1 MTSRGG
7 NESTLQRGAAQT
19 PDRAPVRAQTYWHRS
34 APSALR
40 LSWPPGLWAH
50 LQIALGCL
58 RRSESL
64 SLCYTVRWERS
75 SCDWK
80 RIRPFYS
87 TIWPVN
93 QHLLQSFHIYRV
105 LLSSV
110 AATERGNV
118 SAPSQRTLAVM
129 PCWNCCFAV
138 GWCWQ
143 CINFLFL
150 WTSQHSS
157 FLFFHLSA
165 CCRKNATLSVWECT
179 DLYAV
184 CCTRWPS
191 GWKCE
196 TSSKEKRKTA
206 TVFRL
211 RVALL

>member
-80 RIRPFYS
+80 LIRPFYP

-129 PCWNCCFAV
+129 PCWNCCFAF

-143 CINFLFL
+143 CINFLF
-150 WTSQHSS
+150 
-157 FLFFHLSA
+157 FMNLSA
-165 CCRKNATLSVWECT
+165 QFIPLLPSLCVLSIERHSFSMRM
-179 DLYAV
+179 YRSV
-184 CCTRWPS
+184 CCLVS
-191 GWKCE
+191 
-196 TSSKEKRKTA
+196 
-206 TVFRL
+206 
-211 RVALL
+211 